1 VSRPLGSFLI
11 AAALA
16 LSFQSEEWPQLM
28 GPRQDGSAIATGVFT
43 DGKSPR
49 LTKLWSHAIEGG
61 YAGLAVVGERV
72 FTIVIQ
78 GDDEYAFALDA
89 SSGRLLWRSK
99 LDPLV
104 KDMAVPPLSTPA
116 VHGGRVFTL
125 SGACQLRALD
135 AATGAPVWHLD
146 LKARFGSAPWSG
158 CAASPALD
166 SGRVILQAAGRED
179 HRFVA
184 LDPASGAVL
193 WSAKGTTRTGR
204 APAVVAELLGVR
216 QVVGN
221 HVIMEKG
228 PYSGL
233 IGLRAADGAV
243 LWTLNFDKSF
253 SFDPPLVI
261 PGDRVFWQSFNGA
274 RMLRVS
280 REGDVMSARELWST
294 AEFKALVGPAV
305 FHRGH
310 LYGFGG
316 DDLACLD
323 AENGRALWKQRV
335 YAGSLIL
342 VDGHLLVLSNSAG
355 LLRVVAASPDGYRER
370 AQLKV
375 FNAGAHAETPP
386 SFAGRRVYLRN
397 EEEIVAVEIGS

>member
-1 VSRPLGSFLI
+1 MSRPAALVLC
-11 AAALA
+11 AALA
-16 LSFQSEEWPQLM
+16 VGVQSQEWPQLM
-28 GPRQDGSAIATGVFT
+28 GPRQDGSATATGVFAE
-43 DGKSPR
+43 GKSPR
-49 LTKLWSHAIEGG
+49 LAKLWSHAIEGG
-61 YAGLAVVGERV
+61 YSGLAVSGDRV

-78 GDDEYAFALDA
+78 GDDEHALALDA
-89 SSGRLLWRSK
+89 GSGRLLWTTK

-116 VHGGRVFTL
+116 VHGGRVFAL
-125 SGACQLRALD
+125 SGACQMRALD
-135 AATGAPVWHLD
+135 AATGALVWHVD

-179 HRFVA
+179 QRFVA
-184 LDPASGAVL
+184 LDPASGAVV
-193 WSAKGTTRTGR
+193 WSAKGTRRTGR
-204 APAVVAELLGVR
+204 APAVVAELAGVR

-221 HVIMEKG
+221 HVIMGEG
-228 PYSGL
+228 PSSGL

-243 LWTLNFDKSF
+243 LWTKDFDKSF

-261 PGDRVFWQSFNGA
+261 PGDRVLLQFFNGTSL
-274 RMLRVS
+274 LRVT
-280 REGDVMSARELWST
+280 REGDLMSAKELWSS
-294 AEFKALVGPAV
+294 AELKALVGPAV

-316 DDLACLD
+316 DDLVCLD
-323 AENGRALWKQRV
+323 ADTSRPLWRQRV
-335 YAGSLIL
+335 YPGSLTL
-342 VDGHLLVLSNSAG
+342 VDGHLLVLSNTAG
-355 LLRVVAASPDGYRER
+355 LLRVVEATPAGYREK

-375 FNAGAHAETPP
+375 FNPGAHAETPP

-397 EEEIVAVEIGS
+397 EEEIVAVEIGG

>member
-1 VSRPLGSFLI
+1 MRGIVLCV
-11 AAALA
+11 ALA
-16 LSFQSEEWPQLM
+16 LSVQSEEWPQLM
-28 GPRQDGSAIATGVFT
+28 GPRQDGSATASGVFAE
-43 DGKSPR
+43 GRSPR
-49 LTKLWSHAIEGG
+49 LAKLWSHAIEGG
-61 YAGLAVVGERV
+61 YSGLAVSGDRV

-78 GDDEYAFALDA
+78 GDDEYALALDA
-89 SSGRLLWRSK
+89 GSGRPLWRTK

-104 KDMAVPPLSTPA
+104 KDMAVPPMSTPA
-116 VHGGRVFTL
+116 AHGGRVFTL

-135 AATGAPVWHLD
+135 AATGTPVWHVD

-158 CAASPALD
+158 CAASPAVD
-166 SGRVILQAAGRED
+166 GGRLILQAAGRED
-179 HRFVA
+179 QRFVA
-184 LDPASGAVL
+184 LDPASGALV

-204 APAVVAELLGVR
+204 APAVMADLLGVR

-221 HVIMEKG
+221 HVIMG
-228 PYSGL
+228 AAPSSGL
-233 IGLRAADGAV
+233 IGLRASDGAV
-243 LWTLNFDKSF
+243 LWTRNFEKSF

-261 PGDRVFWQSFNGA
+261 PGDRVLLQFFNGA
-274 RMLRVS
+274 SLLRVT
-280 REGDVMSARELWST
+280 REGDAMSARELWNT
-294 AEFKALVGPAV
+294 AELKALIGPAV

-323 AENGRALWKQRV
+323 ADTGRALWKQRV

-342 VDGHLLVLSNSAG
+342 VDGHLLVLSNTAG
-355 LLRVVAASPDGYRER
+355 LLRVVQATPDGYREK

-375 FNAGAHAETPP
+375 FNPGAHAESPP

-397 EEEIVAVEIGS
+397 EEEIAAVEIGS